1 MGTKD
6 GRSALSSDPTGEEF
20 PWKPK
25 TFKEIMGGAKLLG
38 EGGKEANAEAL
49 QGKILALYFSAH
61 WCPPC
66 KAFTPKLAEWY
77 STNLKAKGLEV
88 VFVSSDRDTESF
100 DDYFKEMPWLALDYA
115 DRKRKDQLSSLFGVQ
130 GIPSLVLIDQ
140 DGTTITTNARASV
153 SSDPEGLEFPWYPK
167 PVADLK
173 QGPGSIE
180 EVPTVIAF
188 CELCDAASQAHIM
201 EQMTPVAKHYLDEK
215 KAEDLDDVKFGFMV
229 AKEVGGIAER
239 LRELMSLPEPEASKP
254 RLMLIDIPEDGAF
267 YEGPEGEI
275 TQAAVEKFLRDY
287 ESGSLERKQLQG

>member
-1 MGTKD
+1 MG
-6 GRSALSSDPTGEEF
+6 
-20 PWKPK
+20 
-25 TFKEIMGGAKLLG
+25 
-38 EGGKEANAEAL
+38 L
-49 QGKILALYFSAH
+49 QGKTLALYFSAH

-66 KAFTPKLAEWY
+66 RAFTPKLAEWY

-188 CELCDAASQAHIM
+188 CESCDAASQAHIM